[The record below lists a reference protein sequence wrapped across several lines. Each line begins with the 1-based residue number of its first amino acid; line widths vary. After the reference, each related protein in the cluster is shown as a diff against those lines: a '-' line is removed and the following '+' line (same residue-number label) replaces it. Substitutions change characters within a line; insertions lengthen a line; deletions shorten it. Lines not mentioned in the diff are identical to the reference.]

1 MRVCVCQCVCEREGK
16 TSNTCFE
23 YKTKA
28 NNVSACPIKHTKTY
42 QQLEKNGEE
51 ATTIC
56 QNDSLDKNAK
66 RYRFFDVTDTRQTQK
81 FLLLVGKVF
90 PRKKERKKRNKQFI

>member
-1 MRVCVCQCVCEREGK
+1 MPH
-16 TSNTCFE
+16 
-23 YKTKA
+23 KA
-28 NNVSACPIKHTKTY
+28 HQDLSTTR
-42 QQLEKNGEE
+42 KNGEE

-81 FLLLVGKVF
+81 FLLLVVKVF
-90 PRKKERKKRNKQFI
+90 PRKKRNKQII